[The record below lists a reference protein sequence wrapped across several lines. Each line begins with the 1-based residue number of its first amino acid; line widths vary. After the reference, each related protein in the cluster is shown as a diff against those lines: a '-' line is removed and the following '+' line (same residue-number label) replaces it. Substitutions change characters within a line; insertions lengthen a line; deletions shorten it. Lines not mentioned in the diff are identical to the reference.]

1 MNEYSETENIL
12 KDVEEIRWNL
22 TKTNKLLEDILHQA
36 KVDKKE
42 GE

>member
-22 TKTNKLLEDILHQA
+22 TKINKLLEDILHQA